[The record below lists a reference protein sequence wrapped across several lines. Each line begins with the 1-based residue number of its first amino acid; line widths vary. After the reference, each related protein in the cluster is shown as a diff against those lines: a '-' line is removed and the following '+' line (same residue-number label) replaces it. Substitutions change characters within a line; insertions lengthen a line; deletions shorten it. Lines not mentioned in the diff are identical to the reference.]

1 MDGAWPRRM
10 LWRRRGAW
18 MWPAFLVAVVADAV
32 IGHALPPSGDSET
45 AVAAAMAGLV
55 LNTLGVIVLSLPLA
69 AIIRRRRRDLPKIV
83 ARDYAGTAIVTAVT
97 VGILAVGLSHHGTV
111 VRDASAQR
119 DAIVR
124 AQAYIGDR
132 APDVFRRN
140 LEWVSVYAIQPGSI
154 YRACVPSLD
163 GQRTY
168 CVIVNTQLPLAQ
180 SVTFSGYEPNS
191 LFSEGTN

>member
-1 MDGAWPRRM
+1 
-10 LWRRRGAW
+10 
-18 MWPAFLVAVVADAV
+18 MWPTFVAAVAADAV
-32 IGHALPPSGDSET
+32 IGHALPPSGDGET
-45 AVAAAMAGLV
+45 AVAAAIAGLV

-69 AIIRRRRRDLPKIV
+69 ALIRRRRRDLPVVV
-83 ARDYAGTAIVTAVT
+83 ARDYAGTAIVAAVTAVLL
-97 VGILAVGLSHHGTV
+97 GIGLSHHGTV
-111 VRDASAQR
+111 ARDAGAQR

-140 LEWVSVYAIQPGSI
+140 VEWVSVYAIEPGSI
-154 YRACVPSLD
+154 YRACVPSID
-163 GQRTY
+163 GRRTY

-191 LFSEGTN
+191 LFSEGVN